1 MRSLT
6 FHSLRH
12 SFNSEMASA
21 GVGEKLPMKLTG
33 HATREQNKKYTHH
46 ELEPLRAAINRMPS
60 IGWPITQMSRV
71 NAIRMSNV
79 RRDPFFPSLQGSNPG
94 GLPRVS
100 PDGGDDNLARSNG
113 GAVDFIKR
121 SLASSG
127 LPIADR
133 ASKSM

>member
-21 GVGEKLPMKLTG
+21 GVGEELPMKLTG

-71 NAIRMSNV
+71 NAIRMSN
-79 RRDPFFPSLQGSNPG
+79 DATLSSLLYRARTPG

-121 SLASSG
+121 SIASSG
-127 LPIADR
+127 LASADH
-133 ASKSM
+133 ASKRT

>member
-21 GVGEKLPMKLTG
+21 GVGEELRMKLTG

-60 IGWPITQMSRV
+60 IG
-71 NAIRMSNV
+71 
-79 RRDPFFPSLQGSNPG
+79 
-94 GLPRVS
+94 LPRVS
-100 PDGGDDNLARSNG
+100 PDGGDDNLPRSNG

-121 SLASSG
+121 SIASSG
-127 LPIADR
+127 LASADH
-133 ASKSM
+133 ASKRT